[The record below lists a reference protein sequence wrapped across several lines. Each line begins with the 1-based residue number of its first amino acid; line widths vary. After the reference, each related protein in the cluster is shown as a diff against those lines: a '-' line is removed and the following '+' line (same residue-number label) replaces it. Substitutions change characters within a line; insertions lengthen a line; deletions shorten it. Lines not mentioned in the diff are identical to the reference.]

1 MSNQDWTSK
10 LQDQLA
16 GYQESVSHDLWA
28 GIEQSLAQKNIESVS
43 TNPQTIV
50 SENSE
55 SIDLHVGSEVQKNA
69 RVLHD
74 SSEAK
79 KNARIVYFK
88 RWSAAA
94 AAVALLGIG
103 GSYVYLHQEDVEKGN
118 LQLASL
124 SSPAVS
130 ADLQLAASQP
140 APSPVVSADLQS
152 AASQPAP
159 SHVVSADLQ
168 SAASQPAPSH
178 VVSADLQS
186 AASHPAP
193 SHAVSV
199 DLQSAASQPAPSLVV
214 SADLRLAASQ
224 PAPSLVV
231 SADLQSAASQKKK
244 GNVLEKESENEISL
258 LAENPEPAEPVSED
272 KATDKSSD
280 YKALTRSTDHHAAA
294 YASQSYHFEK
304 NEEVSG
310 WSMQLYAENLTPS
323 LGGVNSDASGG
334 YNDFSYGTMAEP
346 MPGVIPDPT
355 AGGIYGEEYLLAS
368 YKAIQRKQQVNA
380 KHHAPVS
387 VGLQVA
393 FGIAPRLSL
402 STGLVYTRTS
412 SDFYPYA
419 PSSNYNVH
427 QVLHYVGLPVGLNY
441 EFWQS
446 GGFHAYVMAGAEAD
460 YNVKNDTE
468 EEGVKKENAK
478 RDRVQFSGKAS
489 LGAQYDI
496 TPKVGLYIEPGA
508 KYYFDNGSHVENT
521 FKDKKLNFNL
531 QFGLRFNL

>member
-28 GIEQSLAQKNIESVS
+28 GIEQSLAQNNIESVS
-43 TNPQTIV
+43 SNPQTIV
-50 SENSE
+50 SESSE
-55 SIDLHVGSEVQKNA
+55 SADLHVGSEAKKDA

-103 GSYVYLHQEDVEKGN
+103 GSYVYLHQEDVEKAH

-124 SSPAVS
+124 ASSADSHIVS
-130 ADLQLAASQP
+130 ADLQSAASQP
-140 APSPVVSADLQS
+140 APSHAVSADLQS

-168 SAASQPAPSH
+168 SAASSVAASQSAPSH
-178 VVSADLQS
+178 AVSADLQS
-186 AASHPAP
+186 
-193 SHAVSV
+193 
-199 DLQSAASQPAPSLVV
+199 
-214 SADLRLAASQ
+214 AASQ

-231 SADLQSAASQKKK
+231 SADLQSAASQKKTSDD
-244 GNVLEKESENEISL
+244 VLKEESENEISL
-258 LAENPEPAEPVSED
+258 LAE
-272 KATDKSSD
+272 KSD

-368 YKAIQRKQQVNA
+368 YKAIQRNQQGNA

-427 QVLHYVGLPVGLNY
+427 QVLHYVGIPVGLNY

-468 EEGVKKENAK
+468 EEGVKKEDAK

>member
-10 LQDQLA
+10 LQEQLA
-16 GYQESVSHDLWA
+16 GYQEPVSHDLWA
-28 GIEQSLAQKNIESVS
+28 GIEQSLAQNNIESVS
-43 TNPQTIV
+43 SNPQTIA
-50 SENSE
+50 SE
-55 SIDLHVGSEVQKNA
+55 SSESTDLHVGT
-69 RVLHD
+69 
-74 SSEAK
+74 EAK

-118 LQLASL
+118 LQLASH
-124 SSPAVS
+124 AVS
-130 ADLQLAASQP
+130 
-140 APSPVVSADLQS
+140 PSHAVSADLQS
-152 AASQPAP
+152 AASVSAAVSQSAPSHAVSADLQSAVSQPAP

-168 SAASQPAPSH
+168 SAASQPVPS
-178 VVSADLQS
+178 S
-186 AASHPAP
+186 
-193 SHAVSV
+193 
-199 DLQSAASQPAPSLVV
+199 
-214 SADLRLAASQ
+214 
-224 PAPSLVV
+224 VV
-231 SADLQSAASQKKK
+231 SADLQSAASQKKASD
-244 GNVLEKESENEISL
+244 VLKKESENEISL
-258 LAENPEPAEPVSED
+258 LAE
-272 KATDKSSD
+272 KSD
-280 YKALTRSTDHHAAA
+280 HKALTRSTDHHAEA

-368 YKAIQRKQQVNA
+368 YKAIQRSQQGNA

-419 PSSNYNVH
+419 PSSSYNVH
-427 QVLHYVGLPVGLNY
+427 QVLHYVGIPVGLNY

>member
-28 GIEQSLAQKNIESVS
+28 GIEQSLAH
-43 TNPQTIV
+43 
-50 SENSE
+50 SET
-55 SIDLHVGSEVQKNA
+55 V
-69 RVLHD
+69 
-74 SSEAK
+74 K
-79 KNARIVYFK
+79 KPRIVYFK

-118 LQLASL
+118 LQLASH
-124 SSPAVS
+124 AVS
-130 ADLQLAASQP
+130 TAVSQN
-140 APSPVVSADLQS
+140 APSHAVSADLQS
-152 AASQPAP
+152 AASVSTAVNQNTP

-168 SAASQPAPSH
+168 SAASKRNMGNA
-178 VVSADLQS
+178 
-186 AASHPAP
+186 
-193 SHAVSV
+193 
-199 DLQSAASQPAPSLVV
+199 LV
-214 SADLRLAASQ
+214 
-224 PAPSLVV
+224 
-231 SADLQSAASQKKK
+231 
-244 GNVLEKESENEISL
+244 EESENEISL
-258 LAENPEPAEPVSED
+258 LAENSDPAESVSED
-272 KATDKSSD
+272 KATDSSTD
-280 YKALTRSTDHHAAA
+280 YKTLTRSSDHKVLNRSTDNYAAA

-368 YKAIQRKQQVNA
+368 YKAIQRNQQGNA

-427 QVLHYVGLPVGLNY
+427 QVLHYVGIPVGLNY

>member
-28 GIEQSLAQKNIESVS
+28 GIEQSLAH
-43 TNPQTIV
+43 
-50 SENSE
+50 SET
-55 SIDLHVGSEVQKNA
+55 G
-69 RVLHD
+69 
-74 SSEAK
+74 K
-79 KNARIVYFK
+79 KARIVYFK

-103 GSYVYLHQEDVEKGN
+103 GSYVYLHQENVEKGN

-130 ADLQLAASQP
+130 ADLQ
-140 APSPVVSADLQS
+140 S
-152 AASQPAP
+152 AASQSAP

-178 VVSADLQS
+178 IVSA
-186 AASHPAP
+186 
-193 SHAVSV
+193 
-199 DLQSAASQPAPSLVV
+199 DLQSAASQPAPSH
-214 SADLRLAASQ
+214 A
-224 PAPSLVV
+224 V
-231 SADLQSAASQKKK
+231 SADLQSAASQKKTSDD
-244 GNVLEKESENEISL
+244 VLKEESENEISL
-258 LAENPEPAEPVSED
+258 LAE
-272 KATDKSSD
+272 KSD
-280 YKALTRSTDHHAAA
+280 HKTLTRSTDHHAAA

-323 LGGVNSDASGG
+323 LGGVNSDASG
-334 YNDFSYGTMAEP
+334 SYRDYSHGTMAEP

-368 YKAIQRKQQVNA
+368 YKAIQRSQQGNA

-427 QVLHYVGLPVGLNY
+427 QVLHYVGIPVGLNY

>member
-16 GYQESVSHDLWA
+16 DYQESVSHDLWA
-28 GIEQSLAQKNIESVS
+28 GIEQSLAQNNIESVS
-43 TNPQTIV
+43 SNPQKID
-50 SENSE
+50 SDSSE
-55 SIDLHVGSEVQKNA
+55 SADLHVG
-69 RVLHD
+69 
-74 SSEAK
+74 SEAK

-103 GSYVYLHQEDVEKGN
+103 GSYVYLHQEDVERGN
-118 LQLASL
+118 LQLASHAV
-124 SSPAVS
+124 SPSHAVS
-130 ADLQLAASQP
+130 A
-140 APSPVVSADLQS
+140 
-152 AASQPAP
+152 

-168 SAASQPAPSH
+168 SAVSSVAVRQSAPSH
-178 VVSADLQS
+178 VVSS
-186 AASHPAP
+186 
-193 SHAVSV
+193 
-199 DLQSAASQPAPSLVV
+199 DLQSAASQS
-214 SADLRLAASQ
+214 
-224 PAPSLVV
+224 
-231 SADLQSAASQKKK
+231 KM
-244 GNVLEKESENEISL
+244 GNVLEEENENEISL
-258 LAENPEPAEPVSED
+258 LAENSDLAELVSED
-272 KATDKSSD
+272 KATDSSTDHKTLTRSSD
-280 YKALTRSTDHHAAA
+280 HKVLTRSTDNHAAA

-304 NEEVSG
+304 DKEVSG

-334 YNDFSYGTMAEP
+334 YNDYSHGTMAEP

-387 VGLQVA
+387 IGLQVA

-402 STGLVYTRTS
+402 STGMVYTRTS

-419 PSSNYNVH
+419 PSSSYNVH
-427 QVLHYVGLPVGLNY
+427 QVLHYVGIPVGLNY

-460 YNVKNDTE
+460 YHVKNDTD

>member
-16 GYQESVSHDLWA
+16 DYQESVSHDLWA

-43 TNPQTIV
+43 TNPQMIA
-50 SENSE
+50 SE
-55 SIDLHVGSEVQKNA
+55 SSESADLHAGSEVKKNA

-74 SSEAK
+74 SSEVQ

-118 LQLASL
+118 LQLASHAV
-124 SSPAVS
+124 SPSHAVS
-130 ADLQLAASQP
+130 ASHVV
-140 APSPVVSADLQS
+140 SVSHVVSADLQS
-152 AASQPAP
+152 AASSVAVRQSAPSHVVSADLQSTASSVAVRQSAP

-168 SAASQPAPSH
+168 SAASQSKMGNT
-178 VVSADLQS
+178 
-186 AASHPAP
+186 
-193 SHAVSV
+193 
-199 DLQSAASQPAPSLVV
+199 LV
-214 SADLRLAASQ
+214 
-224 PAPSLVV
+224 
-231 SADLQSAASQKKK
+231 
-244 GNVLEKESENEISL
+244 EESENEFSL
-258 LAENPEPAEPVSED
+258 LAENSDPAEPVSED
-272 KATDKSSD
+272 KATVSSTD
-280 YKALTRSTDHHAAA
+280 HKALTRSTDHHAAA

-427 QVLHYVGLPVGLNY
+427 QVLHYVGIPVGLNY

>member
-28 GIEQSLAQKNIESVS
+28 GIEQSLAQNNIESVS
-43 TNPQTIV
+43 SNPQTIA
-50 SENSE
+50 SE
-55 SIDLHVGSEVQKNA
+55 SSESADSNVGSEAKKNA

-130 ADLQLAASQP
+130 ADLQSAASQP

-152 AASQPAP
+152 AASQ
-159 SHVVSADLQ
+159 
-168 SAASQPAPSH
+168 
-178 VVSADLQS
+178 
-186 AASHPAP
+186 
-193 SHAVSV
+193 
-199 DLQSAASQPAPSLVV
+199 
-214 SADLRLAASQ
+214 
-224 PAPSLVV
+224 
-231 SADLQSAASQKKK
+231 KKTSDD
-244 GNVLEKESENEISL
+244 VLKEKSENEISL
-258 LAENPEPAEPVSED
+258 LAE
-272 KATDKSSD
+272 KSD

-323 LGGVNSDASGG
+323 LGEVNSDASGG

-368 YKAIQRKQQVNA
+368 YKAIQRNQQGKA

-402 STGLVYTRTS
+402 STGMVYTRTS

-419 PSSNYNVH
+419 SSSSYNVH
-427 QVLHYVGLPVGLNY
+427 QVLHYVGIPVGLNY

>member
-28 GIEQSLAQKNIESVS
+28 GIEQSLAH
-43 TNPQTIV
+43 
-50 SENSE
+50 SET
-55 SIDLHVGSEVQKNA
+55 G
-69 RVLHD
+69 
-74 SSEAK
+74 K
-79 KNARIVYFK
+79 KARIVYFK

-103 GSYVYLHQEDVEKGN
+103 GSYVYLHQENVEKGN
-118 LQLASL
+118 LQLASH
-124 SSPAVS
+124 AVS
-130 ADLQLAASQP
+130 
-140 APSPVVSADLQS
+140 PSHAVSADLQS
-152 AASQPAP
+152 AASSVAVRQSAP
-159 SHVVSADLQ
+159 SHVVSPSHAVSSDLQ
-168 SAASQPAPSH
+168 SAASQSKMGNT
-178 VVSADLQS
+178 
-186 AASHPAP
+186 
-193 SHAVSV
+193 
-199 DLQSAASQPAPSLVV
+199 LV
-214 SADLRLAASQ
+214 
-224 PAPSLVV
+224 
-231 SADLQSAASQKKK
+231 
-244 GNVLEKESENEISL
+244 KESENEISL
-258 LAENPEPAEPVSED
+258 LAENSDPAEPVSED
-272 KATDKSSD
+272 KTTDSSTDHKTLTRSSD
-280 YKALTRSTDHHAAA
+280 HKVLTRSTDNHAAA

-368 YKAIQRKQQVNA
+368 CKAIQRKQQGNA

-419 PSSNYNVH
+419 PDSSYNVH
-427 QVLHYVGLPVGLNY
+427 QVLHYVGIPVGLNY

-468 EEGVKKENAK
+468 EEGVKKEDAK

>member
-10 LQDQLA
+10 LQEQLA
-16 GYQESVSHDLWA
+16 GYQEPVSHDLWA
-28 GIEQSLAQKNIESVS
+28 GIEQSLAQNNIESVS
-43 TNPQTIV
+43 SNPQTIA
-50 SENSE
+50 SE
-55 SIDLHVGSEVQKNA
+55 SSESTDLHVGT
-69 RVLHD
+69 
-74 SSEAK
+74 EAK

-118 LQLASL
+118 LQLA
-124 SSPAVS
+124 V
-130 ADLQLAASQP
+130 SQP
-140 APSPVVSADLQS
+140 APSHVVSADLQS
-152 AASQPAP
+152 AASQSAP

-186 AASHPAP
+186 AASQPVP
-193 SHAVSV
+193 SS
-199 DLQSAASQPAPSLVV
+199 
-214 SADLRLAASQ
+214 
-224 PAPSLVV
+224 VV
-231 SADLQSAASQKKK
+231 SADLQSAASQKKASD
-244 GNVLEKESENEISL
+244 VLKKESENEISL
-258 LAENPEPAEPVSED
+258 LAE
-272 KATDKSSD
+272 KSD
-280 YKALTRSTDHHAAA
+280 HKALTRSTDHHAEA

-346 MPGVIPDPT
+346 MPGIIPDPT

-368 YKAIQRKQQVNA
+368 YKAIQRSQQGNA

-419 PSSNYNVH
+419 PSSSYNVH
-427 QVLHYVGLPVGLNY
+427 QVLHYVGIPVGLNY

>member
-10 LQDQLA
+10 LQEQLA
-16 GYQESVSHDLWA
+16 DYQEPVSHDLWA
-28 GIEQSLAQKNIESVS
+28 GIEQSLAQNNIASVS
-43 TNPQTIV
+43 SNPQTIA
-50 SENSE
+50 SE
-55 SIDLHVGSEVQKNA
+55 SSESTDLHVGT
-69 RVLHD
+69 
-74 SSEAK
+74 EAK

-118 LQLASL
+118 LQLA
-124 SSPAVS
+124 V
-130 ADLQLAASQP
+130 
-140 APSPVVSADLQS
+140 
-152 AASQPAP
+152 SQPAP

-186 AASHPAP
+186 AASQPVP
-193 SHAVSV
+193 SSVVSA
-199 DLQSAASQPAPSLVV
+199 DLQSAASQPVPS
-214 SADLRLAASQ
+214 S
-224 PAPSLVV
+224 VV
-231 SADLQSAASQKKK
+231 SADLQSAASQKKASD
-244 GNVLEKESENEISL
+244 VLKKESENEISL
-258 LAENPEPAEPVSED
+258 LAE
-272 KATDKSSD
+272 KSD
-280 YKALTRSTDHHAAA
+280 HKALTRSTDHHAEA

-368 YKAIQRKQQVNA
+368 YKAIQRSQQGNA

-419 PSSNYNVH
+419 PSSSYNVH
-427 QVLHYVGLPVGLNY
+427 QVLHYVGIPVGLNY

>member
-10 LQDQLA
+10 LQEQLA
-16 GYQESVSHDLWA
+16 GYQEPVSHDLWA
-28 GIEQSLAQKNIESVS
+28 GIEQSLAQNNIESVS
-43 TNPQTIV
+43 SNPQTIA
-50 SENSE
+50 SE
-55 SIDLHVGSEVQKNA
+55 SSESTDLHVGT
-69 RVLHD
+69 
-74 SSEAK
+74 EAK

-118 LQLASL
+118 LQLASHAV
-124 SSPAVS
+124 SPSHAVS
-130 ADLQLAASQP
+130 ADLQSAASVSAAVSQP
-140 APSPVVSADLQS
+140 APSHAVSADLQS
-152 AASQPAP
+152 AASQSAP

-168 SAASQPAPSH
+168 SAASQPVPS
-178 VVSADLQS
+178 S
-186 AASHPAP
+186 
-193 SHAVSV
+193 
-199 DLQSAASQPAPSLVV
+199 
-214 SADLRLAASQ
+214 
-224 PAPSLVV
+224 VV
-231 SADLQSAASQKKK
+231 SADLQSAASQKKASD
-244 GNVLEKESENEISL
+244 VLKKESENEISL
-258 LAENPEPAEPVSED
+258 LAE
-272 KATDKSSD
+272 KSD
-280 YKALTRSTDHHAAA
+280 HKALTRSTDHHAEA

-368 YKAIQRKQQVNA
+368 YKAIQRSQQGNA

-419 PSSNYNVH
+419 PSSSYNVH
-427 QVLHYVGLPVGLNY
+427 QVLHYVGIPVGLNY

>member
-28 GIEQSLAQKNIESVS
+28 GIEQSLAQNNIESVS
-43 TNPQTIV
+43 SNPQTIV
-50 SENSE
+50 SESSE
-55 SIDLHVGSEVQKNA
+55 STDLHVGSEAKKDA

-74 SSEAK
+74 SSK
-79 KNARIVYFK
+79 VQKNARIVYFK

-118 LQLASL
+118 LQLA
-124 SSPAVS
+124 
-130 ADLQLAASQP
+130 ASQS
-140 APSPVVSADLQS
+140 APSLVVSADLQS

-168 SAASQPAPSH
+168 SAASQPASSHAVSSDLQSAASQPAPSH

-186 AASHPAP
+186 AAS
-193 SHAVSV
+193 
-199 DLQSAASQPAPSLVV
+199 
-214 SADLRLAASQ
+214 
-224 PAPSLVV
+224 
-231 SADLQSAASQKKK
+231 QKKA
-244 GNVLEKESENEISL
+244 NDVLVEESENEISL
-258 LAENPEPAEPVSED
+258 LAENSDPAEPVSED
-272 KATDKSSD
+272 KATVSSTD
-280 YKALTRSTDHHAAA
+280 HKALTRSTDHYAAA

-323 LGGVNSDASGG
+323 LGGVNSDASGD

-368 YKAIQRKQQVNA
+368 YKAIQRNQQGNA

-419 PSSNYNVH
+419 SSSSYNVH
-427 QVLHYVGLPVGLNY
+427 QVLHYVGIPVGLNY

>member
-50 SENSE
+50 SESSE
-55 SIDLHVGSEVQKNA
+55 STDLHVG
-69 RVLHD
+69 
-74 SSEAK
+74 SEAK

-118 LQLASL
+118 LQLA
-124 SSPAVS
+124 
-130 ADLQLAASQP
+130 ASQP
-140 APSPVVSADLQS
+140 APSHVVSADLQS
-152 AASQPAP
+152 AASQSAA

-178 VVSADLQS
+178 VVS
-186 AASHPAP
+186 
-193 SHAVSV
+193 V
-199 DLQSAASQPAPSLVV
+199 DLQSAASQPAPSHAV
-214 SADLRLAASQ
+214 SADLQSAASQ
-224 PAPSLVV
+224 PAPSSVV
-231 SADLQSAASQKKK
+231 SADLQSAASQKKTSDD
-244 GNVLEKESENEISL
+244 VLKEKSENEISL
-258 LAENPEPAEPVSED
+258 LAE
-272 KATDKSSD
+272 KSDHKS
-280 YKALTRSTDHHAAA
+280 LTRSTDHHAAA

>member
-43 TNPQTIV
+43 TNPQTIA

-55 SIDLHVGSEVQKNA
+55 STDLHVGSEAKKDA

-130 ADLQLAASQP
+130 ADLH
-140 APSPVVSADLQS
+140 S

-168 SAASQPAPSH
+168 SAASQSAPSH
-178 VVSADLQS
+178 VVSS
-186 AASHPAP
+186 
-193 SHAVSV
+193 
-199 DLQSAASQPAPSLVV
+199 DLQSAASQPT
-214 SADLRLAASQ
+214 
-224 PAPSLVV
+224 PSLVV
-231 SADLQSAASQKKK
+231 SADLQSAASQKKTSDD
-244 GNVLEKESENEISL
+244 VLKEKSENEISL
-258 LAENPEPAEPVSED
+258 LAE
-272 KATDKSSD
+272 KSD
-280 YKALTRSTDHHAAA
+280 YKALTRSADHHAAA

-368 YKAIQRKQQVNA
+368 YKAIQRKQQGNA

-419 PSSNYNVH
+419 SSSSYNVH
-427 QVLHYVGLPVGLNY
+427 QVLHYVGIPVGLNY

-521 FKDKKLNFNL
+521 FKDKKLIFNL

>member
-28 GIEQSLAQKNIESVS
+28 GIEQSLAQNNIESGS
-43 TNPQTIV
+43 SNPQTIA
-50 SENSE
+50 SE
-55 SIDLHVGSEVQKNA
+55 SSESTDLHVG
-69 RVLHD
+69 
-74 SSEAK
+74 SEAK

-130 ADLQLAASQP
+130 ADLQS
-140 APSPVVSADLQS
+140 
-152 AASQPAP
+152 
-159 SHVVSADLQ
+159 
-168 SAASQPAPSH
+168 
-178 VVSADLQS
+178 
-186 AASHPAP
+186 
-193 SHAVSV
+193 
-199 DLQSAASQPAPSLVV
+199 
-214 SADLRLAASQ
+214 AASQ

-231 SADLQSAASQKKK
+231 SADLQSAASQKKTSDD
-244 GNVLEKESENEISL
+244 VLKEESENEISL
-258 LAENPEPAEPVSED
+258 LAE
-272 KATDKSSD
+272 KSD
-280 YKALTRSTDHHAAA
+280 HKALTRSTDHHAAA

-304 NEEVSG
+304 NEEISG

-323 LGGVNSDASGG
+323 LGGVNSDASG
-334 YNDFSYGTMAEP
+334 SYRDYSHGTMAEP

-368 YKAIQRKQQVNA
+368 YKAIQRNQQGNA

-427 QVLHYVGLPVGLNY
+427 QVLHYVGIPVGLNY

>member
-28 GIEQSLAQKNIESVS
+28 GIEQSLAH
-43 TNPQTIV
+43 
-50 SENSE
+50 SET
-55 SIDLHVGSEVQKNA
+55 G
-69 RVLHD
+69 
-74 SSEAK
+74 K
-79 KNARIVYFK
+79 KARIVYFK
-88 RWSAAA
+88 RWFAAA

-118 LQLASL
+118 LQLASHAV
-124 SSPAVS
+124 SPSHAVS
-130 ADLQLAASQP
+130 A
-140 APSPVVSADLQS
+140 
-152 AASQPAP
+152 

-168 SAASQPAPSH
+168 SAASSVA
-178 VVSADLQS
+178 VNQS
-186 AASHPAP
+186 AP
-193 SHAVSV
+193 SHAVSPSHV
-199 DLQSAASQPAPSLVV
+199 VSSDLQSAASQSKMGNTLV
-214 SADLRLAASQ
+214 
-224 PAPSLVV
+224 
-231 SADLQSAASQKKK
+231 
-244 GNVLEKESENEISL
+244 EESENEISL
-258 LAENPEPAEPVSED
+258 LAENSDPAEPVLED
-272 KATDKSSD
+272 KATDSSTDHKTLTRSSD
-280 YKALTRSTDHHAAA
+280 HKVLTRSTDHHAAA

-323 LGGVNSDASGG
+323 LGGVNSDASG
-334 YNDFSYGTMAEP
+334 SYRDYSHGTMAEP

-355 AGGIYGEEYLLAS
+355 VGGIYGEEYLLAS
-368 YKAIQRKQQVNA
+368 YKAIQRNQQGNA

-419 PSSNYNVH
+419 PSSSYNVH
-427 QVLHYVGLPVGLNY
+427 QVLHYVGIPVGLNY

>member
-28 GIEQSLAQKNIESVS
+28 GIEQSLAQNNIESVS

-50 SENSE
+50 SESSE
-55 SIDLHVGSEVQKNA
+55 SIDLHVGSEVQ
-69 RVLHD
+69 
-74 SSEAK
+74 

-130 ADLQLAASQP
+130 ADLQSAASQS
-140 APSPVVSADLQS
+140 APSHAVSADLQS
-152 AASQPAP
+152 AASSVAVRQSAP
-159 SHVVSADLQ
+159 SHVVSSDLQ
-168 SAASQPAPSH
+168 SAASQSKMGNT
-178 VVSADLQS
+178 
-186 AASHPAP
+186 
-193 SHAVSV
+193 
-199 DLQSAASQPAPSLVV
+199 LV
-214 SADLRLAASQ
+214 
-224 PAPSLVV
+224 
-231 SADLQSAASQKKK
+231 
-244 GNVLEKESENEISL
+244 EESENEISL
-258 LAENPEPAEPVSED
+258 LAENSDPAEPVSED
-272 KATDKSSD
+272 KATVSSTD
-280 YKALTRSTDHHAAA
+280 YKALTRSADHHAAA

-368 YKAIQRKQQVNA
+368 YKAIQRKQQGNA
-380 KHHAPVS
+380 KHHTPVS

-402 STGLVYTRTS
+402 STGMVYTRTS

-419 PSSNYNVH
+419 SSSSYNVH
-427 QVLHYVGLPVGLNY
+427 QVLHYVGIPVGLNY

-446 GGFHAYVMAGAEAD
+446 GGFHAYLMAGAEAD

-468 EEGVKKENAK
+468 EEGVKKEDAK

>member
-10 LQDQLA
+10 LQEQLA

-28 GIEQSLAQKNIESVS
+28 GIEQSLAQNNIESVS
-43 TNPQTIV
+43 SNPQMIA
-50 SENSE
+50 SE
-55 SIDLHVGSEVQKNA
+55 SSESTDLHVGT
-69 RVLHD
+69 
-74 SSEAK
+74 EAK

-118 LQLASL
+118 LQLA
-124 SSPAVS
+124 V
-130 ADLQLAASQP
+130 
-140 APSPVVSADLQS
+140 
-152 AASQPAP
+152 SQPAP

-168 SAASQPAPSH
+168 SAASQSAPSH
-178 VVSADLQS
+178 AVSADLQS
-186 AASHPAP
+186 AASQPVP
-193 SHAVSV
+193 SS
-199 DLQSAASQPAPSLVV
+199 
-214 SADLRLAASQ
+214 
-224 PAPSLVV
+224 VV
-231 SADLQSAASQKKK
+231 SADLQSAASQKKASD
-244 GNVLEKESENEISL
+244 VLKKESENEISL
-258 LAENPEPAEPVSED
+258 LAE
-272 KATDKSSD
+272 KSD
-280 YKALTRSTDHHAAA
+280 HKALTRSTDYHAEA

-368 YKAIQRKQQVNA
+368 YKAIQRSQQGNA

-419 PSSNYNVH
+419 PSSSYNVH
-427 QVLHYVGLPVGLNY
+427 QVLHYVGIPVGLNY

>member
-10 LQDQLA
+10 LQEQLA
-16 GYQESVSHDLWA
+16 GYQEPVSHDLWA
-28 GIEQSLAQKNIESVS
+28 GIEQSLAQNNIESVS
-43 TNPQTIV
+43 SNPQTIA
-50 SENSE
+50 SE
-55 SIDLHVGSEVQKNA
+55 SSESTDLHVGT
-69 RVLHD
+69 
-74 SSEAK
+74 EAK

-88 RWSAAA
+88 LWSAAA

-118 LQLASL
+118 LQLA
-124 SSPAVS
+124 V
-130 ADLQLAASQP
+130 
-140 APSPVVSADLQS
+140 
-152 AASQPAP
+152 SQPAP

-186 AASHPAP
+186 AAS
-193 SHAVSV
+193 
-199 DLQSAASQPAPSLVV
+199 
-214 SADLRLAASQ
+214 
-224 PAPSLVV
+224 
-231 SADLQSAASQKKK
+231 QKKASD
-244 GNVLEKESENEISL
+244 VLKKESENEISL
-258 LAENPEPAEPVSED
+258 LAE
-272 KATDKSSD
+272 KSD
-280 YKALTRSTDHHAAA
+280 HKALTRSTDHHAEA

-368 YKAIQRKQQVNA
+368 YKAIQRSQQGNA

-419 PSSNYNVH
+419 PSSSYNVH
-427 QVLHYVGLPVGLNY
+427 QVLHYVGIPVGLNY

>member
-28 GIEQSLAQKNIESVS
+28 GIEQSLAQNNIESVS
-43 TNPQTIV
+43 TNPQTIA
-50 SENSE
+50 SE
-55 SIDLHVGSEVQKNA
+55 SSESTDLHVGSE
-69 RVLHD
+69 
-74 SSEAK
+74 AK
-79 KNARIVYFK
+79 KDARIVYFK

-130 ADLQLAASQP
+130 ADLQ
-140 APSPVVSADLQS
+140 S

-168 SAASQPAPSH
+168 SAASQ
-178 VVSADLQS
+178 
-186 AASHPAP
+186 
-193 SHAVSV
+193 
-199 DLQSAASQPAPSLVV
+199 
-214 SADLRLAASQ
+214 
-224 PAPSLVV
+224 
-231 SADLQSAASQKKK
+231 KKTSD
-244 GNVLEKESENEISL
+244 VLKKESENEISL
-258 LAENPEPAEPVSED
+258 LADN
-272 KATDKSSD
+272 
-280 YKALTRSTDHHAAA
+280 HAPA
-294 YASQSYHFEK
+294 YASQSYHFDK

-346 MPGVIPDPT
+346 MPGVIPNPT

-368 YKAIQRKQQVNA
+368 CKAIQRKQQGNA

-419 PSSNYNVH
+419 PGSSYNVH
-427 QVLHYVGLPVGLNY
+427 QVLHYVGIPVGLNY

>member
-10 LQDQLA
+10 LQEQLA
-16 GYQESVSHDLWA
+16 GYQEPVSHDLWA
-28 GIEQSLAQKNIESVS
+28 GIEQSLAQNNIESVS
-43 TNPQTIV
+43 SNPQTIA
-50 SENSE
+50 SE
-55 SIDLHVGSEVQKNA
+55 SSESTDLHVGT
-69 RVLHD
+69 
-74 SSEAK
+74 EAK

-118 LQLASL
+118 LQLA
-124 SSPAVS
+124 V
-130 ADLQLAASQP
+130 
-140 APSPVVSADLQS
+140 
-152 AASQPAP
+152 SQPAP

-168 SAASQPAPSH
+168 SAASQSAPSH
-178 VVSADLQS
+178 AVSADLQS
-186 AASHPAP
+186 AASQPVP
-193 SHAVSV
+193 SS
-199 DLQSAASQPAPSLVV
+199 
-214 SADLRLAASQ
+214 
-224 PAPSLVV
+224 VV
-231 SADLQSAASQKKK
+231 SADLQSAASQKKASD
-244 GNVLEKESENEISL
+244 VLKKESENEISL
-258 LAENPEPAEPVSED
+258 LAE
-272 KATDKSSD
+272 KSD
-280 YKALTRSTDHHAAA
+280 HKALTRSTDHHAEA

-323 LGGVNSDASGG
+323 LGGVNSDASEG

-368 YKAIQRKQQVNA
+368 YKAIQRSQQGNA

-419 PSSNYNVH
+419 PSSSYNVH
-427 QVLHYVGLPVGLNY
+427 QVLHYVGIPVGLNY

>member
-28 GIEQSLAQKNIESVS
+28 GIEQSLAQNNIESVS
-43 TNPQTIV
+43 SNPQTIA
-50 SENSE
+50 SESSE
-55 SIDLHVGSEVQKNA
+55 SIDLHVGSEAKKNA
-69 RVLHD
+69 RVLHVG
-74 SSEAK
+74 SEAK

-130 ADLQLAASQP
+130 ADLQ
-140 APSPVVSADLQS
+140 S

-168 SAASQPAPSH
+168 SAASSVAASQSAPSHAVSADLQSAASSVAVRQSAPSH

-186 AASHPAP
+186 AAS
-193 SHAVSV
+193 
-199 DLQSAASQPAPSLVV
+199 
-214 SADLRLAASQ
+214 
-224 PAPSLVV
+224 
-231 SADLQSAASQKKK
+231 QKKM

-280 YKALTRSTDHHAAA
+280 HKALTRSTDHHAAA

-368 YKAIQRKQQVNA
+368 YKAIQRNQQGNA

-419 PSSNYNVH
+419 SSSSYNVH
-427 QVLHYVGLPVGLNY
+427 QVLHYVGIPVGLNY

>member
-43 TNPQTIV
+43 ANLQKKV
-50 SENSE
+50 SESSE
-55 SIDLHVGSEVQKNA
+55 SADLHVGSEAKKNA

-103 GSYVYLHQEDVEKGN
+103 GSYVYLHQEDVEKAH
-118 LQLASL
+118 LQLASHAV
-124 SSPAVS
+124 SPSHAVS
-130 ADLQLAASQP
+130 A
-140 APSPVVSADLQS
+140 
-152 AASQPAP
+152 

-168 SAASQPAPSH
+168 SAASSVA
-178 VVSADLQS
+178 VRQS
-186 AASHPAP
+186 
-193 SHAVSV
+193 
-199 DLQSAASQPAPSLVV
+199 
-214 SADLRLAASQ
+214 
-224 PAPSLVV
+224 APSLVV
-231 SADLQSAASQKKK
+231 SADLQSAASQSKM
-244 GNVLEKESENEISL
+244 GNTLVEESENEISL
-258 LAENPEPAEPVSED
+258 LAENSDPAEPVSED

-346 MPGVIPDPT
+346 IPGVIPDPT

-368 YKAIQRKQQVNA
+368 YKAIQRKQQGNA

-402 STGLVYTRTS
+402 STGMVYTRTS

-419 PSSNYNVH
+419 PSSSYNVH
-427 QVLHYVGLPVGLNY
+427 QVLHYVGIPVGLNY

>member
-28 GIEQSLAQKNIESVS
+28 GIEQSLAQNDIESVS
-43 TNPQTIV
+43 SNPQAIV
-50 SENSE
+50 SESSE
-55 SIDLHVGSEVQKNA
+55 SSDFHVGSE
-69 RVLHD
+69 
-74 SSEAK
+74 AK
-79 KNARIVYFK
+79 KKARIVYFK

-103 GSYVYLHQEDVEKGN
+103 GSYVYLHQEEVEKGN

-124 SSPAVS
+124 SSRVVS
-130 ADLQLAASQP
+130 ADLPSAAPHTVSSDLPSAPSHAVSSDLPSAASHVVSSDLPSAASHSVSSDLQSAAP
-140 APSPVVSADLQS
+140 HAVSSDLQSAPSHSVSADLQS
-152 AASQPAP
+152 AAP
-159 SHVVSADLQ
+159 
-168 SAASQPAPSH
+168 
-178 VVSADLQS
+178 
-186 AASHPAP
+186 
-193 SHAVSV
+193 
-199 DLQSAASQPAPSLVV
+199 
-214 SADLRLAASQ
+214 
-224 PAPSLVV
+224 
-231 SADLQSAASQKKK
+231 QKKK
-244 GNVLEKESENEISL
+244 GNVLEKESENKISL
-258 LAENPEPAEPVSED
+258 LADN
-272 KATDKSSD
+272 
-280 YKALTRSTDHHAAA
+280 HAAA
-294 YASQSYHFEK
+294 YASQSYHFDK

-310 WSMQLYAENLTPS
+310 WSMQLYAENLTSS
-323 LGGVNSDASGG
+323 LGGVNSDASGS
-334 YNDFSYGTMAEP
+334 YRDYSYGTMAEP

-368 YKAIQRKQQVNA
+368 CKAIQRNQQVNA

-393 FGIAPRLSL
+393 FGIAPRLTL

-419 PSSNYNVH
+419 PGSSYNVH
-427 QVLHYVGLPVGLNY
+427 QVLHYVGIPVGLNY

-478 RDRVQFSGKAS
+478 RDRVQLSGKAS

>member
-16 GYQESVSHDLWA
+16 DYQESVSHDLWA
-28 GIEQSLAQKNIESVS
+28 GIEQSLAH
-43 TNPQTIV
+43 
-50 SENSE
+50 SET
-55 SIDLHVGSEVQKNA
+55 G
-69 RVLHD
+69 
-74 SSEAK
+74 K
-79 KNARIVYFK
+79 KARIVYFK

-118 LQLASL
+118 LQMASL
-124 SSPAVS
+124 SSPA
-130 ADLQLAASQP
+130 
-140 APSPVVSADLQS
+140 VSADLQS

-159 SHVVSADLQ
+159 SHIVSHVVSADLQ

-178 VVSADLQS
+178 IVSADLQS
-186 AASHPAP
+186 T
-193 SHAVSV
+193 
-199 DLQSAASQPAPSLVV
+199 ASQSKMGNALV
-214 SADLRLAASQ
+214 
-224 PAPSLVV
+224 
-231 SADLQSAASQKKK
+231 
-244 GNVLEKESENEISL
+244 EETENEISL
-258 LAENPEPAEPVSED
+258 LAENSDPAEPVSED
-272 KATDKSSD
+272 KATDSSTD
-280 YKALTRSTDHHAAA
+280 HKTLTRSTDHKVLTRSTDNHAAA

-323 LGGVNSDASGG
+323 LGGVNSDASG
-334 YNDFSYGTMAEP
+334 SYRDYSHGTMAEP

-368 YKAIQRKQQVNA
+368 YKAIQRSQQGNA

-427 QVLHYVGLPVGLNY
+427 QVLHYVGIPVGLNY

-468 EEGVKKENAK
+468 EEGVKKEDAK

>member
-43 TNPQTIV
+43 TNPQTIA
-50 SENSE
+50 SESSE

-79 KNARIVYFK
+79 KDARIVYFK

-103 GSYVYLHQEDVEKGN
+103 GSYVYLHQEDVERGN

-130 ADLQLAASQP
+130 ADLQ
-140 APSPVVSADLQS
+140 S
-152 AASQPAP
+152 AASQ
-159 SHVVSADLQ
+159 S
-168 SAASQPAPSH
+168 
-178 VVSADLQS
+178 
-186 AASHPAP
+186 AP
-193 SHAVSV
+193 SHA
-199 DLQSAASQPAPSLVV
+199 
-214 SADLRLAASQ
+214 
-224 PAPSLVV
+224 V
-231 SADLQSAASQKKK
+231 SADLQSAASQKKTSDD
-244 GNVLEKESENEISL
+244 VLKEKSENEISL
-258 LAENPEPAEPVSED
+258 LAE
-272 KATDKSSD
+272 KSD

-346 MPGVIPDPT
+346 LPGVIPDPT

-368 YKAIQRKQQVNA
+368 YKAIQRNQQGNA

-419 PSSNYNVH
+419 SSSSYNVH
-427 QVLHYVGLPVGLNY
+427 QVLHYVGIPVGLNY

>member
-10 LQDQLA
+10 LQEQLA

-28 GIEQSLAQKNIESVS
+28 GIEQSLAQNNIESVS
-43 TNPQTIV
+43 SNPQTIA
-50 SENSE
+50 SE
-55 SIDLHVGSEVQKNA
+55 SSESTDLHVGT
-69 RVLHD
+69 
-74 SSEAK
+74 EAK

-88 RWSAAA
+88 RWSAA

-103 GSYVYLHQEDVEKGN
+103 GSYVYLHQEDVDKGN
-118 LQLASL
+118 LQLA
-124 SSPAVS
+124 V
-130 ADLQLAASQP
+130 SQP
-140 APSPVVSADLQS
+140 APSHAVSADLQS
-152 AASQPAP
+152 AASQPVP
-159 SHVVSADLQ
+159 SS
-168 SAASQPAPSH
+168 
-178 VVSADLQS
+178 
-186 AASHPAP
+186 
-193 SHAVSV
+193 
-199 DLQSAASQPAPSLVV
+199 
-214 SADLRLAASQ
+214 
-224 PAPSLVV
+224 VV
-231 SADLQSAASQKKK
+231 SADLQSAASQKKASD
-244 GNVLEKESENEISL
+244 VLKKESENEISL
-258 LAENPEPAEPVSED
+258 LAE
-272 KATDKSSD
+272 KSD
-280 YKALTRSTDHHAAA
+280 HKALTRSTDHHAEA

-368 YKAIQRKQQVNA
+368 YKAIQRSQQGNA

-419 PSSNYNVH
+419 PSSSYNVH
-427 QVLHYVGLPVGLNY
+427 QVLHYVGIPVGLNY

>member
-16 GYQESVSHDLWA
+16 GYQVSVSHDLWA
-28 GIEQSLAQKNIESVS
+28 GIEQSLAQNNIESVS
-43 TNPQTIV
+43 SNPQTIV
-50 SENSE
+50 SESSE
-55 SIDLHVGSEVQKNA
+55 STDLHVGSEVKKNA

-74 SSEAK
+74 SSK
-79 KNARIVYFK
+79 VQKNARIVYFK

-130 ADLQLAASQP
+130 ADLQSAASQS
-140 APSPVVSADLQS
+140 APSHAVSADLQS
-152 AASQPAP
+152 AASSVAVRQSAP
-159 SHVVSADLQ
+159 SHVVSSDLQ
-168 SAASQPAPSH
+168 SAASQSKMGNT
-178 VVSADLQS
+178 
-186 AASHPAP
+186 
-193 SHAVSV
+193 
-199 DLQSAASQPAPSLVV
+199 LV
-214 SADLRLAASQ
+214 
-224 PAPSLVV
+224 
-231 SADLQSAASQKKK
+231 
-244 GNVLEKESENEISL
+244 EESENEISL
-258 LAENPEPAEPVSED
+258 LAENSDPAEPVSED
-272 KATDKSSD
+272 KATVSSTD
-280 YKALTRSTDHHAAA
+280 YKALTRSADHHAAA

-368 YKAIQRKQQVNA
+368 YKAIQRNQQGNA

-419 PSSNYNVH
+419 SSSSYNVH
-427 QVLHYVGLPVGLNY
+427 QVLHYVGIPVGLNY

>member
-28 GIEQSLAQKNIESVS
+28 GIEQSLAQNNIESVS
-43 TNPQTIV
+43 SNPQTIA
-50 SENSE
+50 SE
-55 SIDLHVGSEVQKNA
+55 SSESTDLHVGS
-69 RVLHD
+69 D
-74 SSEAK
+74 AK
-79 KNARIVYFK
+79 KDARIVYFK

-103 GSYVYLHQEDVEKGN
+103 GSYVYLHQEDVEKAH

-130 ADLQLAASQP
+130 ADLQSAASQS
-140 APSPVVSADLQS
+140 APSHVVSSDLQS
-152 AASQPAP
+152 AASQPAS

-168 SAASQPAPSH
+168 ST
-178 VVSADLQS
+178 
-186 AASHPAP
+186 
-193 SHAVSV
+193 
-199 DLQSAASQPAPSLVV
+199 
-214 SADLRLAASQ
+214 ASQ

-231 SADLQSAASQKKK
+231 SADLQSAASQKKTSD
-244 GNVLEKESENEISL
+244 VLKEESENEISL
-258 LAENPEPAEPVSED
+258 LAE
-272 KATDKSSD
+272 KSD

-368 YKAIQRKQQVNA
+368 YKAIQRNQQGNA

-419 PSSNYNVH
+419 PSSSYNVH
-427 QVLHYVGLPVGLNY
+427 QVLHYVGIPVGLNY

>member
-28 GIEQSLAQKNIESVS
+28 GIEQSLAQNDIESVS
-43 TNPQTIV
+43 SNPQAIV
-50 SENSE
+50 SESSE
-55 SIDLHVGSEVQKNA
+55 STDFHVGSESSDFHVG
-69 RVLHD
+69 
-74 SSEAK
+74 SEAK
-79 KNARIVYFK
+79 KKARIVYLK

-103 GSYVYLHQEDVEKGN
+103 GSYVYLHQEEVEKGN

-124 SSPAVS
+124 SSRSVS
-130 ADLQLAASQP
+130 ADLPSAAPHTVSSDLPSAAPHAVSSDLQS
-140 APSPVVSADLQS
+140 APSHSVSSDLQS
-152 AASQPAP
+152 AAP
-159 SHVVSADLQ
+159 
-168 SAASQPAPSH
+168 
-178 VVSADLQS
+178 
-186 AASHPAP
+186 
-193 SHAVSV
+193 
-199 DLQSAASQPAPSLVV
+199 
-214 SADLRLAASQ
+214 
-224 PAPSLVV
+224 
-231 SADLQSAASQKKK
+231 QKKK
-244 GNVLEKESENEISL
+244 GNVLEKESENKISL
-258 LAENPEPAEPVSED
+258 LADN
-272 KATDKSSD
+272 
-280 YKALTRSTDHHAAA
+280 HAAA
-294 YASQSYHFEK
+294 YASQSYHFDK

-310 WSMQLYAENLTPS
+310 WSMQLYAENLTSS
-323 LGGVNSDASGG
+323 LGGVNSDASGS
-334 YNDFSYGTMAEP
+334 YRDYSYGTMAEP

-368 YKAIQRKQQVNA
+368 CKAIQRNQQVNA

-393 FGIAPRLSL
+393 FGIAPRLTL

-419 PSSNYNVH
+419 PGSSYNVH
-427 QVLHYVGLPVGLNY
+427 QVLHYVGIPVGLNY

-478 RDRVQFSGKAS
+478 RDRVQLSGKAS

>member
-43 TNPQTIV
+43 TNPQTIA

-55 SIDLHVGSEVQKNA
+55 STDLHVGSEAKKNA
-69 RVLHD
+69 RILHVG
-74 SSEAK
+74 SEAK

-130 ADLQLAASQP
+130 ADLQS
-140 APSPVVSADLQS
+140 
-152 AASQPAP
+152 
-159 SHVVSADLQ
+159 
-168 SAASQPAPSH
+168 
-178 VVSADLQS
+178 
-186 AASHPAP
+186 
-193 SHAVSV
+193 
-199 DLQSAASQPAPSLVV
+199 
-214 SADLRLAASQ
+214 AASQ

-231 SADLQSAASQKKK
+231 SADLQSAASQPASSHVVSADLQSAASQSKM
-244 GNVLEKESENEISL
+244 GNTLVEESENEISL

-280 YKALTRSTDHHAAA
+280 HKALTRSTDHHAAA

-346 MPGVIPDPT
+346 LPGVIPDPT

-393 FGIAPRLSL
+393 FGIATRLSL

-427 QVLHYVGLPVGLNY
+427 QVLHYVGIPVGLNY

>member
-28 GIEQSLAQKNIESVS
+28 GIEQSLAQNNIESVS
-43 TNPQTIV
+43 SNPQTIV
-50 SENSE
+50 SESSE
-55 SIDLHVGSEVQKNA
+55 STDLHVGTEVQKNA

-130 ADLQLAASQP
+130 ADLQSAASQS
-140 APSPVVSADLQS
+140 APSHAVSADLQS
-152 AASQPAP
+152 AASLPAP
-159 SHVVSADLQ
+159 SPAVSADLQ
-168 SAASQPAPSH
+168 S
-178 VVSADLQS
+178 
-186 AASHPAP
+186 
-193 SHAVSV
+193 
-199 DLQSAASQPAPSLVV
+199 
-214 SADLRLAASQ
+214 AASQ

-231 SADLQSAASQKKK
+231 SADLQSAASQPAPSHAVSADLQSAASQKKT
-244 GNVLEKESENEISL
+244 GDDVLKEKSENEISL
-258 LAENPEPAEPVSED
+258 LAE
-272 KATDKSSD
+272 KSD

-346 MPGVIPDPT
+346 LPGVIPDPT

-368 YKAIQRKQQVNA
+368 YKAIQRNQQGNA

-419 PSSNYNVH
+419 SSSSYNVH
-427 QVLHYVGLPVGLNY
+427 QVLHYVGIPVGLNY